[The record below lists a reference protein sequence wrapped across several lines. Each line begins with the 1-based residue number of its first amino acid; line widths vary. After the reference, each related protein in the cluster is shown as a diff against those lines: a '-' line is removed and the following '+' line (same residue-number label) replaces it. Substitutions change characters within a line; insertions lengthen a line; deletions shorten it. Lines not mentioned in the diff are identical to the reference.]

1 MSNKTSKID
10 RSAVFQAILGD
21 LDDAPQVPENIAQSE
36 STSTSPEGA
45 HQRFEDVLLDLI
57 DFDPD
62 QPRSHF
68 SEHSLTELARSIQQ
82 HGVLEPIL
90 IRARGDR
97 FTVIAGER
105 RTRAAKIAG
114 FERIPAQILDVTDTE
129 AFELSIIENLQ
140 REDLNPVEETDG
152 IVRLL
157 ASLLDV
163 TTEHAITLLQD
174 AYNRARGRKAAV
186 ASPDQLAII
195 TEVFDRIGRFS
206 ITSFVSNRV
215 PILSFPTAVKNA
227 VRSGDIEFT
236 KAQLLARIN
245 DLHIRDALLEATI
258 RENLSLSQLRRRI
271 AEAQSDQ
278 QNIGLKQDGIFSS
291 SKEAGALL
299 RQVRSQLSMRAV
311 VKMSGQ
317 KQAELARLLSQLNHF
332 LQEN

>member
-152 IVRLL
+152 
-157 ASLLDV
+157 
-163 TTEHAITLLQD
+163 
-174 AYNRARGRKAAV
+174 
-186 ASPDQLAII
+186 
-195 TEVFDRIGRFS
+195 
-206 ITSFVSNRV
+206 
-215 PILSFPTAVKNA
+215 
-227 VRSGDIEFT
+227 
-236 KAQLLARIN
+236 
-245 DLHIRDALLEATI
+245 
-258 RENLSLSQLRRRI
+258 
-271 AEAQSDQ
+271 
-278 QNIGLKQDGIFSS
+278 
-291 SKEAGALL
+291 
-299 RQVRSQLSMRAV
+299 
-311 VKMSGQ
+311 
-317 KQAELARLLSQLNHF
+317 
-332 LQEN
+332 